1 MLTNH
6 RILLTAL
13 VALLCPLSL
22 AGQGVQ
28 CPAYTSSLSLNTG
41 VDPAGAL
48 LPGGSPDPRWTVLED
63 PFTSTVEPR
72 PADVLTNPNAAWATL
87 PQSQWIS
94 SQANSSQTTNGN
106 YFYQTCFCLRDGF
119 KNASL
124 KLDLRAD
131 DIADVF
137 LNNTLAQIKSSTPP
151 APILQGA
158 ASSFSSSHNPD
169 HLVYTGPSFKF
180 GENCLIVKVRNTAG
194 IATGLDLVG
203 SITAAG
209 PGTATDGVLKPEC
222 CHRTGSIC
230 GMKWSDANHDGVHQ
244 SGEPGLQGW
253 TIHLSNGQNAVT
265 DQFGNY
271 CFTNLPAG
279 SYTVTEQNQTGWTQ
293 TLPKNPSSY
302 SVALSAGAVI
312 GGKDFG
318 NCKGKGCNIHEEPL
332 CTLAGRIVSSCCLG
346 PKKGGSNFY
355 SFLASINLG
364 GSLATCTLKVTSS
377 TTGLVIGS
385 YGPTTLNTGANSVTG
400 TFSVPPASSPYSLSF
415 ACANGSLTLCSTTV
429 TAPLPDCSRPQPS
442 QDSPTTGLQ

>member
-1 MLTNH
+1 MLTNR
-6 RILLTAL
+6 RILLIAL

-22 AGQGVQ
+22 AGQGTQ
-28 CPAYTSSLSLNTG
+28 CPAYTSSLPLNTG

-48 LPGGSPDPRWTVLED
+48 LPGGAPDPRWILLED
-63 PFTSTVEPR
+63 PFASTVEPR
-72 PADVLTNPNAAWATL
+72 PADVLINPNAAWATL

-106 YFYQTCFCLRDGF
+106 YFYQACFCLRDGF

-180 GENCLIVKVRNTAG
+180 GENCLIVRVRNTAG
-194 IATGLDLVG
+194 VATGLDLVG

-222 CHRTGSIC
+222 CKKTGSIC

-244 SGEPGLQGW
+244 STEPGLQGW

-271 CFTNLPAG
+271 CFTNLQPG
-279 SYTVTEQNQTGWTQ
+279 TYTVTEQNQTGWTQ
-293 TLPKNPSSY
+293 TQPKNPPSY
-302 SVALSAGAVI
+302 SVSLGAGAVV

-318 NCKGKGCNIHEEPL
+318 NCQGKDCLPL
-332 CTLAGRIVSSCCLG
+332 CTLKASIGSSCCLG

-355 SFLASINLG
+355 SFLAAVNLG
-364 GSLATCTLKVTSS
+364 GSQGTCTLKVTSS
-377 TTGLVIGS
+377 TTGLVLGS
-385 YGPTTLNTGANSVTG
+385 YGPTTLSTGVNSVTG
-400 TFSVPPASSPYSLSF
+400 TFSVPPASSPYSLTF
-415 ACANGSLTLCSTTV
+415 ACMNGSLPVCSTTV
-429 TAPLPDCSRPQPS
+429 TAPLRDCPRTLNDQE
-442 QDSPTTGLQ
+442 SPTTGLQ